1 MTYQLTITGESL
13 DELMA
18 KVGSGKPQTA
28 ALSTDEL
35 IEELKQR
42 LEEDGR
48 TLVVRAQR
56 NTKRKK
62 DGDAVR
68 EESDTDGSD
77 EADDS
82 EEAFMSETA
91 ADQANEEAE
100 TPESVEAPVTTG
112 ADFDTAM
119 QAVKAAVLDTEN
131 TELAAK
137 VRRTMGKFMA
147 DRPHITKM
155 NEITKADDQEAFCE
169 LVEAELPELFADE
182 EAGF

>member
-13 DELMA
+13 DDLMS
-18 KVGSGKPQTA
+18 KVGTGNPTPA
-28 ALSTDEL
+28 ALSTDDM

-42 LEEDGR
+42 LEKEGR

-56 NTKRKK
+56 NTKKK
-62 DGDAVR
+62 ADDAV
-68 EESDTDGSD
+68 EEEADEDGSD
-77 EADDS
+77 EADDDKEAPSS
-82 EEAFMSETA
+82 EIDSDE
-91 ADQANEEAE
+91 ANEPDTSTKASVS
-100 TPESVEAPVTTG
+100 ESV
-112 ADFDTAM
+112 DFETAM

-169 LVEAELPELFADE
+169 LVEAELPELFADD

>member
-28 ALSTDEL
+28 ALSTDEM

-42 LEEDGR
+42 LEKEGR

-62 DGDAVR
+62 ADDEVR
-68 EESDTDGSD
+68 EEADEDGGD

-82 EEAFMSETA
+82 EEAVVSESA
-91 ADQANEEAE
+91 ADKNDQKDEAAE
-100 TPESVEAPVTTG
+100 TLEAPVTTG
-112 ADFDTAM
+112 ADFDTTM

-131 TELAAK
+131 TALAAK

-169 LVEAELPELFADE
+169 LVESELPELFADE

>member
-18 KVGSGKPQTA
+18 KVGSGKPQPK
-28 ALSTDEL
+28 ALSTDDM

-42 LEEDGR
+42 LEKEGR

-56 NTKRKK
+56 NTKKK
-62 DGDAVR
+62 ADDAV
-68 EESDTDGSD
+68 EEEANEDGCD
-77 EADDS
+77 EADDG
-82 EEAFMSETA
+82 EEAATSENA
-91 ADQANEEAE
+91 ADEADRTAE
-100 TPESVEAPVTTG
+100 ASVSEGV
-112 ADFDTAM
+112 DFETAM

-147 DRPHITKM
+147 DRSHITKM

-169 LVEAELPELFADE
+169 LVETELPELFSDD

>member
-18 KVGSGKPQTA
+18 KVGTGAPAPA
-28 ALSTDEL
+28 ALSTDDM

-42 LEEDGR
+42 LEKEGR

-56 NTKRKK
+56 NSKK
-62 DGDAVR
+62 KAHDAV
-68 EESDTDGSD
+68 EEEADEDGSD
-77 EADDS
+77 EADDDQEAATS
-82 EEAFMSETA
+82 EIDDDEADKT
-91 ADQANEEAE
+91 NEASVS
-100 TPESVEAPVTTG
+100 ESV
-112 ADFDTAM
+112 DFETAM

-147 DRPHITKM
+147 ERSHITKM

-169 LVEAELPELFADE
+169 LVEAELPELFADD